1 MCRLETVT
9 EFLVARRADVTY
21 FAGIPC
27 IVQCN
32 KTEI

>member
-1 MCRLETVT
+1 MCRLKTVN
-9 EFLVARRADVTY
+9 EFLLARGADVPY